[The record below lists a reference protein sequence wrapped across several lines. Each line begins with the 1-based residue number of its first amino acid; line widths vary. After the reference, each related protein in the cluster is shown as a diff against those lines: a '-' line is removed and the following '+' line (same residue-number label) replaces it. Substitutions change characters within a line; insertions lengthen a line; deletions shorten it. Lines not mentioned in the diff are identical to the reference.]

1 MKLRK
6 GTIYTLTSD
15 GDKYMFGGYTS
26 KGNAMIWGMSGRKEE
41 EILTVQQ
48 ELSQQEDD
56 KFIID
61 MPCSGLFWSHPIHD
75 VIDRIKKHGKV
86 LELESEEL

>member
-15 GDKYMFGGYTS
+15 GDKYMFGGYS
-26 KGNAMIWGMSGRKEE
+26 SRGEAMIWGMSGRKEE
-41 EILTVQQ
+41 EILKAQQ
-48 ELSQQEDD
+48 DLFEQEGDGFLVGIQSTRD
-56 KFIID
+56 
-61 MPCSGLFWSHPIHD
+61 FWSHNSND
-75 VIDRIKKHGKV
+75 VIDRIKKYSKV